1 MYDKSERVA
10 KLAAWIAEGIGG
22 DRELASRAGML
33 SRCDLMTAMVGEFA
47 DMQGVMGRYQARRDG
62 ESDELAQAM
71 EEFYMPRFSGDRL
84 PESPTGIAISLAE
97 RIDTLT
103 GIFGIGQKPT
113 GDKDPFALRRAA
125 IGALRILKEHALAL
139 NLGDLLK
146 VSTGLFDG
154 QFEHTGRLVEE
165 VRQFMLERLRGI
177 YHDSGRSA
185 DLFMSVAAVEP
196 DSLADFDKRID
207 AVVAFEKL
215 PEARALAAANK
226 RIRNIL
232 KKAGET
238 TPEKVDPSLFEGD
251 EERAL
256 HESILQ
262 KREQIAPLLKASD
275 YEGVLSSLAELRQAV
290 DHFFDEVMVMSD
302 NPSLRG
308 NRLAL
313 LQQMSQLFLGVADVS
328 RLQS

>member
-1 MYDKSERVA
+1 
-10 KLAAWIAEGIGG
+10 
-22 DRELASRAGML
+22 
-33 SRCDLMTAMVGEFA
+33 
-47 DMQGVMGRYQARRDG
+47 
-62 ESDELAQAM
+62 
-71 EEFYMPRFSGDRL
+71 
-84 PESPTGIAISLAE
+84 
-97 RIDTLT
+97 
-103 GIFGIGQKPT
+103 
-113 GDKDPFALRRAA
+113 
-125 IGALRILKEHALAL
+125 
-139 NLGDLLK
+139 
-146 VSTGLFDG
+146 
-154 QFEHTGRLVEE
+154 
-165 VRQFMLERLRGI
+165 
-177 YHDSGRSA
+177 
-185 DLFMSVAAVEP
+185 MSVAAVEP